1 MLYDP
6 ATNNIWVDANQ
17 NLNFTDDPMMRPYK
31 EKYDI
36 GYFGTDNPATPVAE
50 RQPFVVEF
58 RKNVNTTPIGLPGTY
73 DYVNIGIVES
83 THGTHVAGITAAND
97 MLGNGPSTAPP
108 PAPSWSPP
116 APAPGAAAAP
126 RRPSPPA

>member
-1 MLYDP
+1 
-6 ATNNIWVDANQ
+6 
-17 NLNFTDDPMMRPYK
+17 MRPYK

-97 MLGNGPSTAPP
+97 MLGNGARHRRACAKRLRPRLFLGRRLQRGCPHHRHDR
-108 PAPSWSPP
+108 
-116 APAPGAAAAP
+116 PGGQP
-126 RRPSPPA
+126 WRRHRQHVDQ